1 MSCEGT
7 PQGSLFLLQLWLEMR
22 LKFDLSDESLPPSRI
37 FQKSALYPIRSL
49 YGSNES
55 IKNLTGH
62 LKTRADWRTYLNDLT
77 VEDFIFTPLMLK
89 GTRFRI
95 RDSKDHE
102 LWLMS
107 PSHLVLYQ
115 SHRCHLQVGLPRQ
128 IPFSSLTNKP
138 LKELEG
144 TPESN
149 SALLKRLS
157 KVWRRNSISIERHL
171 DIQENAAKL
180 ATYLAYLKEIH
191 PKMNS
196 FVIARH

>member
-1 MSCEGT
+1 MNGLT
-7 PQGSLFLLQLWLEMR
+7 ID
-22 LKFDLSDESLPPSRI
+22 DL
-37 FQKSALYPIRSL
+37 
-49 YGSNES
+49 
-55 IKNLTGH
+55 
-62 LKTRADWRTYLNDLT
+62 
-77 VEDFIFTPLMLK
+77 VFTPIMLK

-128 IPFSSLTNKP
+128 IPFPNLKNK
-138 LKELEG
+138 LIEELNG
-144 TPESN
+144 TVEDN
-149 SALLKRLS
+149 AALLKKLS
-157 KVWRRNSISIERHL
+157 KIWRRHSISIERRL
-171 DIQENAAKL
+171 DIQEGQGNL

-196 FVIARH
+196 LVIIRH